1 MKIVLNIFSRA
12 FIALYAILT
21 LIAVIAE
28 MKEIGFQSIHL
39 LYFIGAILLISATVK
54 NLPWLVYL
62 SLLLMIPLVI
72 FTGYIVGNL
81 QLSHIIIRILIT
93 VLLSLIYG
101 CSVRWVKVEKIN
113 FLKVSYNK
121 LWDSFQDKHKSF
133 YCRKKLYK
141 DCHSD
146 RHFV

>member
-1 MKIVLNIFSRA
+1 MKIILNIFSRA

-39 LYFIGAILLISATVK
+39 LYFIGAILLISATVT
-54 NLPWLVYL
+54 NLSWLVYL
-62 SLLLMIPLVI
+62 SLVLMIPLVI

-101 CSVRWVKVEKIN
+101 CSVRWVSRKNKKIN
-113 FLKVSYNK
+113 FLKVSYKKRKVKQIANA
-121 LWDSFQDKHKSF
+121 SFFIAQK
-133 YCRKKLYK
+133 
-141 DCHSD
+141 
-146 RHFV
+146 

>member
-101 CSVRWVKVEKIN
+101 CSVRWVSRKNIKIN
-113 FLKVSYNK
+113 FLKVSYK
-121 LWDSFQDKHKSF
+121 KREVKQIADASFFIAQK
-133 YCRKKLYK
+133 
-141 DCHSD
+141 
-146 RHFV
+146 

>member
-39 LYFIGAILLISATVK
+39 LYFIGAILLILATVK

-62 SLLLMIPLVI
+62 SLVLMIPLVI

-101 CSVRWVKVEKIN
+101 CSVRWVSRKNIKIN
-113 FLKVSYNK
+113 FLKVSYKKRKVKQIANA
-121 LWDSFQDKHKSF
+121 SFLIA
-133 YCRKKLYK
+133 KKRAL
-141 DCHSD
+141 S
-146 RHFV
+146 

>member
-1 MKIVLNIFSRA
+1 MKIALNIFSRA

-39 LYFIGAILLISATVK
+39 LYFIGAILLISATVT

-62 SLLLMIPLVI
+62 SLVLMIPLVI

-101 CSVRWVKVEKIN
+101 CSVRWVSRKNIKIN
-113 FLKVSYNK
+113 FLKVSYK
-121 LWDSFQDKHKSF
+121 KREVKQIADASFFITQK
-133 YCRKKLYK
+133 
-141 DCHSD
+141 
-146 RHFV
+146 

>member
-21 LIAVIAE
+21 LIAVIVE

-39 LYFIGAILLISATVK
+39 LYFIGAILLISATVT

-62 SLLLMIPLVI
+62 SLVLMIPLVI

-101 CSVRWVKVEKIN
+101 FSARWVSRKNIKIN
-113 FLKVSYNK
+113 FLKVSYK
-121 LWDSFQDKHKSF
+121 KREVKQIADASFFIAQK
-133 YCRKKLYK
+133 
-141 DCHSD
+141 
-146 RHFV
+146 

>member
-39 LYFIGAILLISATVK
+39 LYFIGAILLISATVT

-62 SLLLMIPLVI
+62 SLVLMIPLVI

-101 CSVRWVKVEKIN
+101 CSVRWVSRKNIKIN
-113 FLKVSYNK
+113 FLKVSYK
-121 LWDSFQDKHKSF
+121 KRKVKQIADVSFFIAQK
-133 YCRKKLYK
+133 
-141 DCHSD
+141 
-146 RHFV
+146 

>member
-39 LYFIGAILLISATVK
+39 LYFIGAILLISATVT

-62 SLLLMIPLVI
+62 SLVLMIPLVI

-93 VLLSLIYG
+93 VLLSLIYS
-101 CSVRWVKVEKIN
+101 CSVRWVSRKNIKIN
-113 FLKVSYNK
+113 FLKVSYK
-121 LWDSFQDKHKSF
+121 KRKVKQIADASFFIAQK
-133 YCRKKLYK
+133 
-141 DCHSD
+141 
-146 RHFV
+146 

>member
-12 FIALYAILT
+12 FIVLYAILT
-21 LIAVIAE
+21 LIAVIVE

-39 LYFIGAILLISATVK
+39 LYFIGAILLISATVT
-54 NLPWLVYL
+54 NLPWLVYF
-62 SLLLMIPLVI
+62 SLVLMIPLVI

-101 CSVRWVKVEKIN
+101 CSVRWVSRKNIKIN
-113 FLKVSYNK
+113 FLKVSYK
-121 LWDSFQDKHKSF
+121 KRKVKQIADASFFIAQK
-133 YCRKKLYK
+133 
-141 DCHSD
+141 
-146 RHFV
+146 

>member
-62 SLLLMIPLVI
+62 SLVLMIPLVI

-101 CSVRWVKVEKIN
+101 CSVRWVSRKNIKIN
-113 FLKVSYNK
+113 FLKVSYK
-121 LWDSFQDKHKSF
+121 KRKVKQIADASF
-133 YCRKKLYK
+133 
-141 DCHSD
+141 
-146 RHFV
+146 FVAQK

>member
-39 LYFIGAILLISATVK
+39 LYFIGAILLISATVT

-101 CSVRWVKVEKIN
+101 FSVRWVSRKNKKIN
-113 FLKVSYNK
+113 FLQAYQKQIVSPIKNPA
-121 LWDSFQDKHKSF
+121 
-133 YCRKKLYK
+133 
-141 DCHSD
+141 
-146 RHFV
+146 

>member
-62 SLLLMIPLVI
+62 SLVLMIPLVI
-72 FTGYIVGNL
+72 FTCYIVGNL

-101 CSVRWVKVEKIN
+101 CSVRWVSRKNIKIN
-113 FLKVSYNK
+113 FLKVSYK
-121 LWDSFQDKHKSF
+121 KRKVKQIADVSFFIAQK
-133 YCRKKLYK
+133 
-141 DCHSD
+141 
-146 RHFV
+146 

>member
-39 LYFIGAILLISATVK
+39 LYFIGAILLISATVT

-62 SLLLMIPLVI
+62 SLVLMIPLVI

-101 CSVRWVKVEKIN
+101 CSVRWVSRKNKKIN
-113 FLKVSYNK
+113 FLKVSYKKRKVKQIANA
-121 LWDSFQDKHKSF
+121 SFF
-133 YCRKKLYK
+133 IVKKQAL
-141 DCHSD
+141 S
-146 RHFV
+146 

>member
-21 LIAVIAE
+21 LIAVIVE

-39 LYFIGAILLISATVK
+39 LYFIGAILLISATVT
-54 NLPWLVYL
+54 NLPWLVYF
-62 SLLLMIPLVI
+62 SLVLMIPLVI

-101 CSVRWVKVEKIN
+101 CSVRWVSRKNIKIN
-113 FLKVSYNK
+113 FLKVSYK
-121 LWDSFQDKHKSF
+121 KREVKQIADASFFIAQK
-133 YCRKKLYK
+133 
-141 DCHSD
+141 
-146 RHFV
+146 

>member
-1 MKIVLNIFSRA
+1 MKIVLNIFSRV

-39 LYFIGAILLISATVK
+39 LYFIGAILLISATVT

-62 SLLLMIPLVI
+62 SLVLMIPLVI

-101 CSVRWVKVEKIN
+101 CSVRWVSRKNIKIN
-113 FLKVSYNK
+113 FLKVSYK
-121 LWDSFQDKHKSF
+121 KRKVKQIADASFFIAQK
-133 YCRKKLYK
+133 
-141 DCHSD
+141 
-146 RHFV
+146 

>member
-39 LYFIGAILLISATVK
+39 LYFIGAILLISATVT

-62 SLLLMIPLVI
+62 SLVLMIPLVI

-101 CSVRWVKVEKIN
+101 CSVRWVSRKNIKIN
-113 FLKVSYNK
+113 FLKESYK
-121 LWDSFQDKHKSF
+121 KREVKQIADASFFIAQK
-133 YCRKKLYK
+133 
-141 DCHSD
+141 
-146 RHFV
+146 

>member
-39 LYFIGAILLISATVK
+39 LYFIGAILLISATVT

-62 SLLLMIPLVI
+62 SLVLMIPLVI

-101 CSVRWVKVEKIN
+101 CSVRWVSRKNIKIN
-113 FLKVSYNK
+113 FLKVSYKKRKVKQIANA
-121 LWDSFQDKHKSF
+121 SFF
-133 YCRKKLYK
+133 IVKKQAL
-141 DCHSD
+141 S
-146 RHFV
+146 

>member
-21 LIAVIAE
+21 LIAVIVE

-39 LYFIGAILLISATVK
+39 LYFIGAILLISATVT

-62 SLLLMIPLVI
+62 SLVLMIPLVI

-101 CSVRWVKVEKIN
+101 CSVRWVSRKNIKIN
-113 FLKVSYNK
+113 FLKVSYK
-121 LWDSFQDKHKSF
+121 KRKVKQIADASFFIAQK
-133 YCRKKLYK
+133 
-141 DCHSD
+141 
-146 RHFV
+146 

>member
-39 LYFIGAILLISATVK
+39 LYFIGAILLISATVT
-54 NLPWLVYL
+54 NLPWLVYF
-62 SLLLMIPLVI
+62 SLVLMIPLVI

-101 CSVRWVKVEKIN
+101 CSVRWVSRKNIKIN
-113 FLKVSYNK
+113 FLKVSYK
-121 LWDSFQDKHKSF
+121 KRKVKQIADASFFIAQK
-133 YCRKKLYK
+133 
-141 DCHSD
+141 
-146 RHFV
+146 

>member
-21 LIAVIAE
+21 LIAVIGE

-39 LYFIGAILLISATVK
+39 LYFIGAILLISATVT

-62 SLLLMIPLVI
+62 SLVLMIPLVI

-101 CSVRWVKVEKIN
+101 CSVRWVSRKNKKIN
-113 FLKVSYNK
+113 FLKVSYKKRKVKQIANA
-121 LWDSFQDKHKSF
+121 SFFIAQK
-133 YCRKKLYK
+133 
-141 DCHSD
+141 
-146 RHFV
+146 

>member
-21 LIAVIAE
+21 LIAVITE

-39 LYFIGAILLISATVK
+39 LYFIGAILLISATVT

-62 SLLLMIPLVI
+62 SLVLMIPLVI

-101 CSVRWVKVEKIN
+101 CSVRWVSRKNIKIN
-113 FLKVSYNK
+113 FLKVSYK
-121 LWDSFQDKHKSF
+121 KRKVKQIADASFFIAQK
-133 YCRKKLYK
+133 
-141 DCHSD
+141 
-146 RHFV
+146 

>member
-1 MKIVLNIFSRA
+1 MKIVLNIFSRV
-12 FIALYAILT
+12 FITLYAILT

-39 LYFIGAILLISATVK
+39 LYFIGAILLISATVT

-62 SLLLMIPLVI
+62 SLVLMIPLVI

-101 CSVRWVKVEKIN
+101 CSVRWVSRKNIKIN
-113 FLKVSYNK
+113 FLKVSYK
-121 LWDSFQDKHKSF
+121 KRKVKQIADASFFIAQK
-133 YCRKKLYK
+133 
-141 DCHSD
+141 
-146 RHFV
+146 

>member
-39 LYFIGAILLISATVK
+39 LYFIGAILLISATIT
-54 NLPWLVYL
+54 NLPWLVYF
-62 SLLLMIPLVI
+62 SLVLMIPLVI

-101 CSVRWVKVEKIN
+101 FSVRWVSRKNKKIN
-113 FLKVSYNK
+113 FLKVSYK
-121 LWDSFQDKHKSF
+121 KRKVKQIADASFFIAQSKYQAK
-133 YCRKKLYK
+133 YT
-141 DCHSD
+141 
-146 RHFV
+146 

>member
-21 LIAVIAE
+21 LIAVIVE

-39 LYFIGAILLISATVK
+39 LYFIGAILLISATVT
-54 NLPWLVYL
+54 NLPWLVYF
-62 SLLLMIPLVI
+62 SLVLMIPLVI

-101 CSVRWVKVEKIN
+101 FSVRWVSRKNIKIN
-113 FLKVSYNK
+113 FLKVSYK
-121 LWDSFQDKHKSF
+121 KREVKQIADASFFIAQK
-133 YCRKKLYK
+133 
-141 DCHSD
+141 
-146 RHFV
+146 

>member
-39 LYFIGAILLISATVK
+39 LYFIGAILLISATVT
-54 NLPWLVYL
+54 NLPWLVYF
-62 SLLLMIPLVI
+62 SLVLMIPLVI

-101 CSVRWVKVEKIN
+101 CSVRWVSRKNIKIN
-113 FLKVSYNK
+113 FLKVSYK
-121 LWDSFQDKHKSF
+121 KREVKQIADASFFIAQK
-133 YCRKKLYK
+133 
-141 DCHSD
+141 
-146 RHFV
+146 

>member
-21 LIAVIAE
+21 LIAVIVE

-39 LYFIGAILLISATVK
+39 LYFIGAILLISATVT
-54 NLPWLVYL
+54 NLSWLVYL
-62 SLLLMIPLVI
+62 SLVLMIPLVI

-101 CSVRWVKVEKIN
+101 CSVRWVSRKNKKIN
-113 FLKVSYNK
+113 FLKVSYK
-121 LWDSFQDKHKSF
+121 KRKVKQIADASFFIAQK
-133 YCRKKLYK
+133 
-141 DCHSD
+141 
-146 RHFV
+146 

>member
-39 LYFIGAILLISATVK
+39 LYFIGAILLISATVT

-62 SLLLMIPLVI
+62 SLVLMIPLVI

-101 CSVRWVKVEKIN
+101 CSVRWVSRKNIKIN
-113 FLKVSYNK
+113 FLKVSYKKRKVKQIANA
-121 LWDSFQDKHKSF
+121 SFF
-133 YCRKKLYK
+133 IAKKQAL
-141 DCHSD
+141 S
-146 RHFV
+146 

>member
-39 LYFIGAILLISATVK
+39 LYFIGAILLISATVT

-62 SLLLMIPLVI
+62 SLVLMIPLVI

-101 CSVRWVKVEKIN
+101 FSVRWVSRKNKKIN
-113 FLKVSYNK
+113 FLKVSYK
-121 LWDSFQDKHKSF
+121 KRKVKQIADASFFIAQK
-133 YCRKKLYK
+133 
-141 DCHSD
+141 
-146 RHFV
+146 

>member
-21 LIAVIAE
+21 LIAVIVE

-62 SLLLMIPLVI
+62 SLVLMIPLVI

-101 CSVRWVKVEKIN
+101 CSVRWVSRKNIKIN
-113 FLKVSYNK
+113 FLKVSYK
-121 LWDSFQDKHKSF
+121 KREVKQIADASFFIAQK
-133 YCRKKLYK
+133 
-141 DCHSD
+141 
-146 RHFV
+146 

>member
-1 MKIVLNIFSRA
+1 MKIVLNIFSRV

-39 LYFIGAILLISATVK
+39 LYFIGAILLISATVT

-62 SLLLMIPLVI
+62 SLVLMIPLVI

-101 CSVRWVKVEKIN
+101 CSVRWVSRKNIKIN
-113 FLKVSYNK
+113 FLKVSYK
-121 LWDSFQDKHKSF
+121 KRKVKQIADASF
-133 YCRKKLYK
+133 
-141 DCHSD
+141 
-146 RHFV
+146 FVAQK

>member
-1 MKIVLNIFSRA
+1 MKIVLNIFSRV
-12 FIALYAILT
+12 FITLYAILT
-21 LIAVIAE
+21 LIAVIVE

-39 LYFIGAILLISATVK
+39 LYFIGAILLISATVT

-62 SLLLMIPLVI
+62 SLVLMIPLII

-101 CSVRWVKVEKIN
+101 CSVRWVSRKNIKIN
-113 FLKVSYNK
+113 FLKVSYK
-121 LWDSFQDKHKSF
+121 KREVKQIADASFFIAQK
-133 YCRKKLYK
+133 
-141 DCHSD
+141 
-146 RHFV
+146 

>member
-101 CSVRWVKVEKIN
+101 CSV
-113 FLKVSYNK
+113 L
-121 LWDSFQDKHKSF
+121 
-133 YCRKKLYK
+133 
-141 DCHSD
+141 
-146 RHFV
+146 

>member
-54 NLPWLVYL
+54 NLPWLVYF
-62 SLLLMIPLVI
+62 SLVLMIPLVI
-72 FTGYIVGNL
+72 FTSYIVGNL

-101 CSVRWVKVEKIN
+101 CSVRWVSRKNIKIN
-113 FLKVSYNK
+113 FLKVSYK
-121 LWDSFQDKHKSF
+121 KRKVKQIADASFFIAQK
-133 YCRKKLYK
+133 
-141 DCHSD
+141 
-146 RHFV
+146 

>member
-101 CSVRWVKVEKIN
+101 CSVRWVSRKNIKIN
-113 FLKVSYNK
+113 FLKVSYKKRKVKQIANA
-121 LWDSFQDKHKSF
+121 SFF
-133 YCRKKLYK
+133 IAKKQAL
-141 DCHSD
+141 S
-146 RHFV
+146 

>member
-21 LIAVIAE
+21 LIAVIVE

-101 CSVRWVKVEKIN
+101 CSVRWVSRKNIKIN
-113 FLKVSYNK
+113 FLKVSYK
-121 LWDSFQDKHKSF
+121 KRKVKQIADASFFIAQK
-133 YCRKKLYK
+133 
-141 DCHSD
+141 
-146 RHFV
+146 

>member
-39 LYFIGAILLISATVK
+39 LYFIGAILLISATVT

-62 SLLLMIPLVI
+62 SLVLMIPLVI

-101 CSVRWVKVEKIN
+101 CSVRWVSRKNIKIN
-113 FLKVSYNK
+113 FLKVSYK
-121 LWDSFQDKHKSF
+121 KRKVKQIADASFFIAQK
-133 YCRKKLYK
+133 
-141 DCHSD
+141 
-146 RHFV
+146 

>member
-39 LYFIGAILLISATVK
+39 LYFIGAILLISATVT

-62 SLLLMIPLVI
+62 SLVLMIPLVI

-101 CSVRWVKVEKIN
+101 CSVRWVSRKNKKIN
-113 FLKVSYNK
+113 FLKVSYK
-121 LWDSFQDKHKSF
+121 KRKVKQIADASFFIAQK
-133 YCRKKLYK
+133 
-141 DCHSD
+141 
-146 RHFV
+146 

>member
-1 MKIVLNIFSRA
+1 MKIVLNIFSRV
-12 FIALYAILT
+12 FITLYAILT
-21 LIAVIAE
+21 LIAVIVE

-39 LYFIGAILLISATVK
+39 LYFIGAILLISATVT

-62 SLLLMIPLVI
+62 SLVLMIPLII

-101 CSVRWVKVEKIN
+101 CSVRWVSRKNKKIN
-113 FLKVSYNK
+113 FLKVSYKKRKVKQIANA
-121 LWDSFQDKHKSF
+121 SFFIAQK
-133 YCRKKLYK
+133 
-141 DCHSD
+141 
-146 RHFV
+146 

>member
-39 LYFIGAILLISATVK
+39 LYFIGAILLISATVT

-101 CSVRWVKVEKIN
+101 CSVRWVSRKNIKIN
-113 FLKVSYNK
+113 FLKVSYK
-121 LWDSFQDKHKSF
+121 KRKVKQIADASF
-133 YCRKKLYK
+133 
-141 DCHSD
+141 
-146 RHFV
+146 FVAQK